1 MPSKWAKAASGTG
14 RPERRSADSSRR
26 SPYGSGGPQW
36 TWKRLF
42 VSTPPMSMHSI
53 GQAWAH
59 WKQVSHLS
67 APYSS

>member
-1 MPSKWAKAASGTG
+1 MPSKRVKAGSATG

-26 SPYGSGGPQW
+26 SPYVSGAPQW
-36 TWKRLF
+36 TWKRPL

-67 APYSS
+67 VPYSS